1 MWRAGRPGEH
11 WHCLAAA
18 WHCLEPPPASQPRPS
33 SILRPGHWHGHTAL
47 QPHSAM
53 VYSLTQNKA
62 TCLYAKLEDG
72 CRCELRIFRIFW
84 TSSNDGLV
92 PYSVFTFQW
101 IMWIKQHRVTQGR
114 VTSWTPPPC
123 TLTKLTLSD
132 TRGCSLEFFDF
143 IIAILK

>member
-1 MWRAGRPGEH
+1 MTAARPGARLVVVRLRGRGRVVAGGEAGGTLALPGC
-11 WHCLAAA
+11 CLALPGAA
-18 WHCLEPPPASQPRPS
+18 TSSQPRPS

-62 TCLYAKLEDG
+62 TCFYAKLEDG

-101 IMWIKQHRVTQGR
+101 IMWIKQHNRCRAG
-114 VTSWTPPPC
+114 
-123 TLTKLTLSD
+123 
-132 TRGCSLEFFDF
+132 
-143 IIAILK
+143 